1 MHYLKLITAVS
12 TNSFLHKYSFYIS
25 IIHLLCPEFTGLIAK
40 KRLEVKNLGSQLS
53 VRLLLLWRRW
63 WWWGFTHTTA
73 AAVVAPAFSFN
84 ITPLD
89 SLSQMNVLIFQ
100 LSVSLHT
107 NTLLPQS
114 NYLPHG
120 LPKKPN
126 QVIGLFPLLL
136 LLETV
141 PVRFIICK
149 FEGTFFRTIISLFHN
164 H

>member
-63 WWWGFTHTTA
+63 WWWGFTHTA

>member
-63 WWWGFTHTTA
+63 WWWWGFTHTA

-107 NTLLPQS
+107 EIHYCLSL
-114 NYLPHG
+114 
-120 LPKKPN
+120 
-126 QVIGLFPLLL
+126 
-136 LLETV
+136 
-141 PVRFIICK
+141 IIFLTAFQRNPIKWLVCFLYCFYWRQFLWGSLSANLK
-149 FEGTFFRTIISLFHN
+149 ALSFEQ
-164 H
+164 